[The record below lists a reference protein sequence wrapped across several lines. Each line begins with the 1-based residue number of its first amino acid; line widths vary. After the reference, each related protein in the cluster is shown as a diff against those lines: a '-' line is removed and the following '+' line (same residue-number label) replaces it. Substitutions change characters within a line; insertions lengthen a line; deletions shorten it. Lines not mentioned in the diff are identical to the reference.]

1 MLSTPVLAST
11 SLKGL
16 GFRTDSGLYFVHFI
30 DEKSLL
36 VFWRYRL
43 WFYAY
48 EELIVS
54 IFTYCFKL
62 YMKMPE
68 NVC

>member
-48 EELIVS
+48 NIN
-54 IFTYCFKL
+54 L
-62 YMKMPE
+62 Y
-68 NVC
+68 VLF